1 MSRINRGFFYKV
13 SQYSSLIWALGVF
26 GTIVIIAIASSFATH
41 DPDFSP
47 NDPENIYLF
56 PMLSFFLTG
65 TIAFLV
71 MCISWITYKITKG
84 HQPISKLP
92 MGITI
97 GRMIFFVT
105 FLLFGAFS
113 FLFGMRQANV
123 GQYAEEIN
131 ATVTGQEI
139 FDAVNKYRQ
148 SNGLALITLE
158 DRLCDNL
165 VQRYLDMTNPDNK
178 YIGHAGFEKW
188 AKEEGLDNDY
198 QLAEVYVS
206 GIRSG
211 SEAINFWKGSP
222 GHNSAL
228 IGDYKLGC
236 AYANQ
241 GIAVAVFGNQND

>member
-1 MSRINRGFFYKV
+1 MHKLKTLIPALLN
-13 SQYSSLIWALGVF
+13 YSSITWAISVLGV
-26 GTIVIIAIASSFATH
+26 IIIIAVATKLGTH
-41 DPDFSP
+41 DPDFSSG
-47 NDPENIYLF
+47 DPENVYLA
-56 PMLSFFLTG
+56 PMLIFSFAGFL
-65 TIAFLV
+65 AFLI
-71 MCISWITYKITKG
+71 MIISGIYNFILKGKYVQQYGSPLRISTKTAVVF
-84 HQPISKLP
+84 
-92 MGITI
+92 TI
-97 GRMIFFVT
+97 
-105 FLLFGAFS
+105 FLLFGALS
-113 FLFGMRQANV
+113 FLFGLRQANV

-131 ATVTGQEI
+131 VTVTGQEI
-139 FDAVNKYRQ
+139 FDAINKYRQ

-188 AKEEGLDNDY
+188 AKEQGLDQDY

-228 IGDYKLGC
+228 IGNYSFGC

-241 GIAVAVFGNQND
+241 GIAVAIFGNNK